1 MSEEALYELREE
13 GTNGWFVVDNG
24 SNLTKDKCYNL
35 YQFLLSQGV
44 NPQRLKIVRVAL
56 DTRITGTDPLTF
68 G

>member
-13 GTNGWFVVDNG
+13 GTSGWFVVDNG

-44 NPQRLKIVRVAL
+44 SPQRLKIVRVA
-56 DTRITGTDPLTF
+56 
-68 G
+68 